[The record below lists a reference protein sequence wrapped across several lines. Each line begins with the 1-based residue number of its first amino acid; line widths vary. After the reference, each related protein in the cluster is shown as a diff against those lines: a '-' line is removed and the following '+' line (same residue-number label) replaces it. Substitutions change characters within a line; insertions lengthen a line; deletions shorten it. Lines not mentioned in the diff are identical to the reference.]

1 VSGSP
6 LDLSGLFRLDG
17 QVAIVTGA
25 SSGLGDRFARVL
37 HAAGA
42 HVVVAARR
50 ADRLD
55 ALAAD
60 LGGRVTAVAAD
71 LTVADDRV
79 RLVEVAE
86 SVTGTI
92 DVLVNNAGHSD
103 PTPAESETLEHFVG
117 TMDIN
122 LVAPFH
128 LCQLAGRSML
138 DRGSGSIVNIA
149 SILGLVASSP
159 MKDATYCASKG
170 ALVNLTRQLGC
181 EWGRKG
187 VRVNALAPG
196 WFPSEM
202 TQADMFDDEGGAAFV
217 ARNAPMGRPGQSDEL
232 DGALLYL
239 AGPASTYVTGQI
251 LAIDGGWTAR

>member
-1 VSGSP
+1 M
-6 LDLSGLFRLDG
+6 DLTALFRLDG
-17 QVAIVTGA
+17 QVAVVTGA

-55 ALAAD
+55 TLAAD
-60 LGGRVTAVAAD
+60 LGDRVTAVAAD

-86 SVTGTI
+86 SVTGAI

-128 LCQLAGRSML
+128 LSQLAGRSML
-138 DRGSGSIVNIA
+138 ARGSGSIVNIA

-217 ARNAPMGRPGQSDEL
+217 ARNAPMGRPGQPDEL